1 MEFAVEKEL
10 NEGYGKAD
18 FESNAGRDVR
28 DAAMGKG
35 EAELFEKK
43 LSKEEKKAAAKAARE
58 AKKKAKEGTKGG
70 KDPEK
75 PEKDDAKGGGKNSK
89 GAAQPAEEKKDAES
103 VLEMT
108 KNALDGRAG
117 EDAKKEELLEKLSQE
132 QIIVTYESKKGQLH
146 ANTRDINVGGV
157 TVTFHGKPLIEE
169 TEITINYGNRY
180 GFIGPNGSGE
190 SDRLSCCCFR
200 WWCGFCFVSFRISG
214 VLGMV
219 CSLFFCFLFFSN
231 NLFLLLQEKVPS

>member
-1 MEFAVEKEL
+1 MAKRFNEKRAKAAEMAIEKEL
-10 NEGYGKAD
+10 NEGYGKTD
-18 FESNAGRDVR
+18 FDGLAGQDVR

-35 EAELFEKK
+35 EAALFEKK

-58 AKKKAKEGTKGG
+58 AKKKAKEEAKGG
-70 KDPEK
+70 DPET
-75 PEKDDAKGGGKNSK
+75 PEKGDTKGGGKKSK
-89 GAAQPAEEKKDAES
+89 GAAGPVEEKKDAETA
-103 VLEMT
+103 LELT
-108 KNALDGRAG
+108 KNALDARAG
-117 EDAKKEELLEKLSQE
+117 EDAKKEELLEKLSDE

-190 SDRLSCCCFR
+190 YNEIFSC
-200 WWCGFCFVSFRISG
+200 GCFVLWYGFAVSP
-214 VLGMV
+214 
-219 CSLFFCFLFFSN
+219 FLFRRF
-231 NLFLLLQEKVPS
+231 

>member
-1 MEFAVEKEL
+1 MAKRFNEKRAKAAEFAIEKEL
-10 NEGYGKAD
+10 NDGYGKTD
-18 FESNAGRDVR
+18 FEGLAGQDVR
-28 DAAMGKG
+28 DAAMGRG
-35 EAELFEKK
+35 ETELFEKK

-58 AKKKAKEGTKGG
+58 AKKKAKDEAKGPET
-70 KDPEK
+70 PEK
-75 PEKDDAKGGGKNSK
+75 GDTKGGGKKSK
-89 GAAQPAEEKKDAES
+89 GAVEPAEEKKDAET
-103 VLEMT
+103 VLELT
-108 KNALDGRAG
+108 RNALDARAG

-190 SDRLSCCCFR
+190 
-200 WWCGFCFVSFRISG
+200 
-214 VLGMV
+214 
-219 CSLFFCFLFFSN
+219 
-231 NLFLLLQEKVPS
+231 